1 MAPTPNLTDR
11 ENQLLV
17 AIFQCLKSPP
27 EVDLDKFAAIS
38 GYKTR
43 ASANTA
49 FHKLKAKIGK
59 VETDTEAEGADAGED
74 VEADAEDT
82 PVAPSATKKARGKK
96 AAAIKTEEPETDED
110 DESEAIAIKAKP
122 KSAKAALS
130 KKAAAQPAASVR
142 RSARNS
148 LKASKPSIKDESSG
162 DSEEEVVKK
171 RPITLKR
178 GKIVYPTEEEMRNI
192 PSAVAGAEAP
202 AATPEDAA
210 ANTNALKR
218 AATEPGS
225 DSDELA
231 NDTKRVKVD
240 TDTVEHNVGPT
251 VEPTDGVVETVAT
264 TVTSVVSTDPVVETY
279 IVNDPETIDPSADI
293 TMAVD
298 GASSDVDAEGDT
310 DVASDV
316 ASNVASAATSGD
328 HDDI

>member
-1 MAPTPNLTDR
+1 
-11 ENQLLV
+11 
-17 AIFQCLKSPP
+17 
-27 EVDLDKFAAIS
+27 
-38 GYKTR
+38 
-43 ASANTA
+43 
-49 FHKLKAKIGK
+49 
-59 VETDTEAEGADAGED
+59 
-74 VEADAEDT
+74 
-82 PVAPSATKKARGKK
+82 
-96 AAAIKTEEPETDED
+96 
-110 DESEAIAIKAKP
+110 
-122 KSAKAALS
+122 
-130 KKAAAQPAASVR
+130 
-142 RSARNS
+142 
-148 LKASKPSIKDESSG
+148 LKASKPSIKDESSA

-192 PSAVAGAEAP
+192 PSTVAGAEAP
-202 AATPEDAA
+202 ATTPEVCDLMLAYVLLILTIVQDAA
-210 ANTNALKR
+210 ASTNALKR
-218 AATEPGS
+218 AATESGS

-231 NDTKRVKVD
+231 TDTKRVKVD
-240 TDTVEHNVGPT
+240 TETVEHNVGPT